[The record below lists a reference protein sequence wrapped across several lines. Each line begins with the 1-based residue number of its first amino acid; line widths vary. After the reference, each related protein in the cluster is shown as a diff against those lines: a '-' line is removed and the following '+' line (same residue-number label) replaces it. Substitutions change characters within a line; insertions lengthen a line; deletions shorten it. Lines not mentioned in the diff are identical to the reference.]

1 MERFHYG
8 KVSCSLASSAIL
20 FFGIKFQII
29 NLPAVD
35 SISITLDNLWTEMN
49 VMFSSDLSNDE
60 LFINEKRQNNI
71 SRVKNCI
78 DSILGEQ
85 RDYASIMSRCNFPIS
100 AGLASSSS
108 SFSALVVA
116 INSLMKKKWN
126 TQLLA
131 NQAGS
136 VSGSAA
142 RSILG
147 GIVRLNN
154 EPEKIRITQLLSP
167 NDWPLR
173 VVIAI
178 TDKKEKAISS
188 SKAMKLS
195 ADTSPFY
202 SSWVEDQND
211 DIKEANS
218 FISKKDFEGLASIS
232 EHNCMKMHSIMW
244 TTRPSIVYWNA
255 TTIDCM
261 QAIRDLQK
269 NGESVFFTI
278 DAGPQIKAICL
289 PENEEKIAKKL
300 NEIKGVQSIM
310 TSGLGSGPIIEK

>member
-1 MERFHYG
+1 MQSIVRTSPNIALIKYWG
-8 KVSCSLASSAIL
+8 KRNT
-20 FFGIKFQII
+20 IK

-49 VMFSSDLSNDE
+49 VIFSSDLSNDE
-60 LFINEKRQNNI
+60 LFINEKKQNNI

-78 DSILGEQ
+78 DSICGEQ

-147 GIVRLNN
+147 GIVKLNN

-244 TTRPSIVYWNA
+244 TTRPSIVYWNS

-261 QAIRDLQK
+261 HAIRNLQR

>member
-1 MERFHYG
+1 MQSIVRTSPNIALIKYWG
-8 KVSCSLASSAIL
+8 KRNI
-20 FFGIKFQII
+20 IK

-60 LFINEKRQNNI
+60 LFINEKKQNNI
-71 SRVKNCI
+71 FRVKNCI
-78 DSILGEQ
+78 DSICGEQ

-147 GIVRLNN
+147 GIVKLNN
-154 EPEKIRITQLLSP
+154 ESEKIRITQLLSP

-261 QAIRDLQK
+261 QAIRDLQR

>member
-1 MERFHYG
+1 MRSIVRTSPNIALIKYWG
-8 KVSCSLASSAIL
+8 KRNT
-20 FFGIKFQII
+20 IK

-49 VMFSSDLSNDE
+49 VMFSSKLSNDE
-60 LFINEKRQNNI
+60 LFINEKKQNNI

-78 DSILGEQ
+78 DSICGEQ

-126 TQLLA
+126 TQILA
-131 NQAGS
+131 NQAGLA
-136 VSGSAA
+136 SGSAA

-147 GIVRLNN
+147 GIVELNN

-211 DIKEANS
+211 DIKEADS

-244 TTRPSIVYWNA
+244 TTRPSIVYWNS

-261 QAIRDLQK
+261 HAIRDLQR

-278 DAGPQIKAICL
+278 DAGPQIKAVSYTHLTL
-289 PENEEKIAKKL
+289 PTKA
-300 NEIKGVQSIM
+300 
-310 TSGLGSGPIIEK
+310 

>member
-1 MERFHYG
+1 MRSIVRTSPNIALIKYWG
-8 KVSCSLASSAIL
+8 KRDT
-20 FFGIKFQII
+20 IK

-49 VMFSSDLSNDE
+49 VMFSSDLTNDE
-60 LFINEKRQNNI
+60 LFINEKKQNNI

-78 DSILGEQ
+78 DSIYGKQ
-85 RDYASIMSRCNFPIS
+85 RDCVSIVSRCNFPIS

-116 INSLMKKKWN
+116 INTLMKKKWN
-126 TQLLA
+126 TQILA
-131 NQAGS
+131 NQAGLA
-136 VSGSAA
+136 SGSAA

-147 GIVRLNN
+147 GIVELNN

-178 TDKKEKAISS
+178 TDKKEKPISS

-202 SSWVEDQND
+202 SSWIEDQND

-218 FISKKDFEGLASIS
+218 FISKKDFEGLAAIS

-261 QAIRDLQK
+261 QAIRDLQR

-289 PENEEKIAKKL
+289 PENEEKIANKL
-300 NEIKGVQSIM
+300 NEIKGVQAIM
-310 TSGLGSGPIIEK
+310 KSGLGSGPIIEK

>member
-1 MERFHYG
+1 MQSIVRTSPNIALIKYWG
-8 KVSCSLASSAIL
+8 KRNT
-20 FFGIKFQII
+20 IK

-49 VMFSSDLSNDE
+49 VIFSSDLSNDE
-60 LFINEKRQNNI
+60 LFINEKKQNNI

-78 DSILGEQ
+78 DSICGEQ

-147 GIVRLNN
+147 GIVKLNN

-244 TTRPSIVYWNA
+244 TTRPSIVYWNS

-261 QAIRDLQK
+261 HAIRDLQR

-310 TSGLGSGPIIEK
+310 TSGLGSGPII

>member
-1 MERFHYG
+1 MQSIVRTSPNIALIKYWG
-8 KVSCSLASSAIL
+8 KRNT
-20 FFGIKFQII
+20 IK

-49 VMFSSDLSNDE
+49 VIFSSDLSNDE
-60 LFINEKRQNNI
+60 LFINEKKQNNI

-78 DSILGEQ
+78 DSICGEQ

-142 RSILG
+142 RSLLG
-147 GIVRLNN
+147 GIVKLNN

-211 DIKEANS
+211 DIKEADS

-244 TTRPSIVYWNA
+244 TTRPSIVYWNS

-261 QAIRDLQK
+261 HAIRDLQR

>member
-1 MERFHYG
+1 MQSIVRTSPNIALIKYWG
-8 KVSCSLASSAIL
+8 KRNT
-20 FFGIKFQII
+20 IK

-218 FISKKDFEGLASIS
+218 FISKKDFEGLAAIS

-244 TTRPSIVYWNA
+244 TTRPSIVYWNS

-261 QAIRDLQK
+261 HAIRDLQR

>member
-1 MERFHYG
+1 MQSIIRTSPNIALIKYWG
-8 KVSCSLASSAIL
+8 KRNT
-20 FFGIKFQII
+20 IK

-49 VMFSSDLSNDE
+49 VIFSSDLSNDE

-202 SSWVEDQND
+202 SSWVEDQNN

-218 FISKKDFEGLASIS
+218 FISKKDFEGLAAIS

-244 TTRPSIVYWNA
+244 TTRPSIVYWNS

-261 QAIRDLQK
+261 HAIRDLQR

>member
-1 MERFHYG
+1 MQSIVRTSPNIALIKYWG
-8 KVSCSLASSAIL
+8 KRNT
-20 FFGIKFQII
+20 IK

-49 VMFSSDLSNDE
+49 VIFSSDLSNDE
-60 LFINEKRQNNI
+60 LFINEKKQNNI

-78 DSILGEQ
+78 DSICGEK

-147 GIVRLNN
+147 GIVKLNN

-244 TTRPSIVYWNA
+244 TTRPSIVYWNS

-261 QAIRDLQK
+261 HAIRDLQR

>member
-1 MERFHYG
+1 MQSIVRTSPNIALIKYWG
-8 KVSCSLASSAIL
+8 KRNT
-20 FFGIKFQII
+20 IK

-49 VMFSSDLSNDE
+49 VIFSSDLSNDE
-60 LFINEKRQNNI
+60 LFINEKKQNNI

-78 DSILGEQ
+78 DSICGEQ

-142 RSILG
+142 SSILG
-147 GIVRLNN
+147 GIVKLNN

-244 TTRPSIVYWNA
+244 TTRPSIVYWNS

-261 QAIRDLQK
+261 HAIRDLQR

>member
-1 MERFHYG
+1 MQSIVRTSPNIALIKYWG
-8 KVSCSLASSAIL
+8 KRNT
-20 FFGIKFQII
+20 IK

-60 LFINEKRQNNI
+60 LFINEKKQDNI

-78 DSILGEQ
+78 DSICGEQ

-147 GIVRLNN
+147 GIVKLNN
-154 EPEKIRITQLLSP
+154 EPEKIRITQLLPP

-261 QAIRDLQK
+261 QAIRDLQR

>member
-1 MERFHYG
+1 MQSIVRTSPNIALIKYWG
-8 KVSCSLASSAIL
+8 KRNT
-20 FFGIKFQII
+20 IK

-49 VMFSSDLSNDE
+49 VIFSSDLSNDE
-60 LFINEKRQNNI
+60 LFINEKKENNI

-78 DSILGEQ
+78 DSICGEQ

-147 GIVRLNN
+147 GIVKLNN

-202 SSWVEDQND
+202 SSWVEDQNH
-211 DIKEANS
+211 DIEEANS

-244 TTRPSIVYWNA
+244 TTRPSIVYWNS

-261 QAIRDLQK
+261 HAIRDLQR

>member
-1 MERFHYG
+1 MQSIVRTSPNIALIKYWG
-8 KVSCSLASSAIL
+8 KRNT
-20 FFGIKFQII
+20 IK

-49 VMFSSDLSNDE
+49 VIFSSDLSNDE
-60 LFINEKRQNNI
+60 LFINEKKQNNI

-78 DSILGEQ
+78 DSICGEQ

-147 GIVRLNN
+147 GIVKLNN

-244 TTRPSIVYWNA
+244 TTRPSIVYWNS

-261 QAIRDLQK
+261 HAIRDLQR

-310 TSGLGSGPIIEK
+310 TSGLGSGPMIEK

>member
-1 MERFHYG
+1 MRSIVRTSPNIALIKYWG
-8 KVSCSLASSAIL
+8 KRST
-20 FFGIKFQII
+20 IK

-49 VMFSSDLSNDE
+49 VMFSSELSNDE
-60 LFINEKRQNNI
+60 LFINEKKQNNI
-71 SRVKNCI
+71 TRVKNCI
-78 DSILGEQ
+78 DSICGEQ

-147 GIVRLNN
+147 GIVKLNN

-202 SSWVEDQND
+202 SSWVEEQND

-261 QAIRDLQK
+261 QAIRDLQR

>member
-1 MERFHYG
+1 MQSIVRTSPNIALIKYWG
-8 KVSCSLASSAIL
+8 KRNT
-20 FFGIKFQII
+20 IK

-49 VMFSSDLSNDE
+49 VIFSSDLSNDE
-60 LFINEKRQNNI
+60 LFINEKKQNNI

-78 DSILGEQ
+78 DSICGEQ

-244 TTRPSIVYWNA
+244 TTRPSIVYWNS

-261 QAIRDLQK
+261 HAIRDLQR

>member
-1 MERFHYG
+1 MQSIVRTSPNIALIKYWG
-8 KVSCSLASSAIL
+8 KRNT
-20 FFGIKFQII
+20 IK

-49 VMFSSDLSNDE
+49 VIFSSDLSNDE
-60 LFINEKRQNNI
+60 LFINEKKQNNI

-78 DSILGEQ
+78 DSICGEQ

-147 GIVRLNN
+147 GIVKLNN

-244 TTRPSIVYWNA
+244 TTRPSIVYWNS

-261 QAIRDLQK
+261 HAIRDLQR

>member
-1 MERFHYG
+1 MQSIVRTSPNIALIKYWG
-8 KVSCSLASSAIL
+8 KRNT
-20 FFGIKFQII
+20 IK

-49 VMFSSDLSNDE
+49 VMFSSELSNDE
-60 LFINEKRQNNI
+60 LFINEKKQDNI

-78 DSILGEQ
+78 DSICGEQ

-147 GIVRLNN
+147 GIVKLNN

-261 QAIRDLQK
+261 QAIRDLQR

>member
-1 MERFHYG
+1 MQSIVRTSPNIALIKYWG
-8 KVSCSLASSAIL
+8 KRNT
-20 FFGIKFQII
+20 IK

-60 LFINEKRQNNI
+60 LFINEEKQDNI

-78 DSILGEQ
+78 DSICGEQ

-147 GIVRLNN
+147 GIVKLNN

-244 TTRPSIVYWNA
+244 TTRPSIVYWNS

-261 QAIRDLQK
+261 HAIRDLQR

>member
-1 MERFHYG
+1 MQSIVRTSPNIALIKYWG
-8 KVSCSLASSAIL
+8 KRNT
-20 FFGIKFQII
+20 IK

-49 VMFSSDLSNDE
+49 VIFSSDLSNDE
-60 LFINEKRQNNI
+60 LFINEKKQNNI

-78 DSILGEQ
+78 DSICGEQ

-147 GIVRLNN
+147 GIVKLNN

-261 QAIRDLQK
+261 QAIRDLQR

>member
-1 MERFHYG
+1 MQSIVRTSPNIALIKYWG
-8 KVSCSLASSAIL
+8 KRNT
-20 FFGIKFQII
+20 IK

-49 VMFSSDLSNDE
+49 VIFSSDLSNDE
-60 LFINEKRQNNI
+60 LFINEKKENNI

-78 DSILGEQ
+78 DSICGEQ

-147 GIVRLNN
+147 GIVKLNN

-244 TTRPSIVYWNA
+244 TTRPSIVYWNS

-261 QAIRDLQK
+261 HAIRDLQR

>member
-1 MERFHYG
+1 MQSIVRTSPNIALIKYWG
-8 KVSCSLASSAIL
+8 KRNT
-20 FFGIKFQII
+20 IK

-49 VMFSSDLSNDE
+49 VMFSSELSNDE
-60 LFINEKRQNNI
+60 LFINEKKQNNI
-71 SRVKNCI
+71 TRVKNCI
-78 DSILGEQ
+78 DSICGEQ

-147 GIVRLNN
+147 GIVKLNN

-261 QAIRDLQK
+261 QAIRDLQR

>member
-1 MERFHYG
+1 MQSIVRTSPNIALIKYWG
-8 KVSCSLASSAIL
+8 KRNT
-20 FFGIKFQII
+20 IK

-49 VMFSSDLSNDE
+49 VIFSSDLSNDE
-60 LFINEKRQNNI
+60 LFINEKKENNI

-78 DSILGEQ
+78 DSICGEQ

-147 GIVRLNN
+147 GIVKLNN

-195 ADTSPFY
+195 ANTSPFY

-244 TTRPSIVYWNA
+244 TTRPSIVYWNS

-261 QAIRDLQK
+261 HAIRDLQR

>member
-1 MERFHYG
+1 MQSIVRTSPNIALIKYWG
-8 KVSCSLASSAIL
+8 KRDT
-20 FFGIKFQII
+20 IK

-49 VMFSSDLSNDE
+49 VMFSSDLTNDE
-60 LFINEKRQNNI
+60 LFINEKKQNNI

-78 DSILGEQ
+78 DSIYGKQ
-85 RDYASIMSRCNFPIS
+85 RDCVSIVSRCNFPIS

-116 INSLMKKKWN
+116 INTLMKKKWN
-126 TQLLA
+126 TQILA
-131 NQAGS
+131 NQAGLA
-136 VSGSAA
+136 SGSAA

-147 GIVRLNN
+147 GIVELNN

-178 TDKKEKAISS
+178 TDKKEKSISS

-202 SSWVEDQND
+202 SSWIEDQND

-218 FISKKDFEGLASIS
+218 FISKKDFEGLAAIS

-244 TTRPSIVYWNA
+244 TTRPSIVYWNP

-261 QAIRDLQK
+261 QAIRDLQR

-289 PENEEKIAKKL
+289 PENEEKIANKL
-300 NEIKGVQSIM
+300 NEIKGVQAIM
-310 TSGLGSGPIIEK
+310 KSGLGSGPIIEK

>member
-1 MERFHYG
+1 MQSIVRTSPNIALIKYWG
-8 KVSCSLASSAIL
+8 KRNT
-20 FFGIKFQII
+20 IK

-49 VMFSSDLSNDE
+49 VIFSSDLSNDE
-60 LFINEKRQNNI
+60 LFINEKKQNNI

-78 DSILGEQ
+78 DSICGEQ

-147 GIVRLNN
+147 GIVKLNN

-218 FISKKDFEGLASIS
+218 FITKKDFEGLASIS

-244 TTRPSIVYWNA
+244 TTRPSIVYWNS

-261 QAIRDLQK
+261 HAIRDLQR

>member
-1 MERFHYG
+1 MQSIVRTSPNIALIKYWG
-8 KVSCSLASSAIL
+8 KRNT
-20 FFGIKFQII
+20 IK

-49 VMFSSDLSNDE
+49 VIFSSDLSNDE
-60 LFINEKRQNNI
+60 LFINGKKQNNI

-78 DSILGEQ
+78 DSICNEQ

-108 SFSALVVA
+108 SFSALVVV

-147 GIVRLNN
+147 GIVKLNN

-244 TTRPSIVYWNA
+244 TTRPSIVYWNS

-261 QAIRDLQK
+261 QAIRDLQR

>member
-1 MERFHYG
+1 MQSIVRTSPNIALIKYWG
-8 KVSCSLASSAIL
+8 KRNT
-20 FFGIKFQII
+20 IK

-60 LFINEKRQNNI
+60 LFINEKKQNNI

-78 DSILGEQ
+78 DSICGEQ

-147 GIVRLNN
+147 GIVKLNN
-154 EPEKIRITQLLSP
+154 EPEKIRITQLLSR

-244 TTRPSIVYWNA
+244 TTRPSIVYWNS

-261 QAIRDLQK
+261 HAIRDLQR

>member
-1 MERFHYG
+1 MQSIVRTSPNIALIKYWG
-8 KVSCSLASSAIL
+8 KRNT
-20 FFGIKFQII
+20 IK

-49 VMFSSDLSNDE
+49 VMFSSELSNDE
-60 LFINEKRQNNI
+60 LFINEKKQNNI
-71 SRVKNCI
+71 TRVKNCI
-78 DSILGEQ
+78 DSICGEQ

-147 GIVRLNN
+147 GIVKLNN

-202 SSWVEDQND
+202 SSWVEGQND

-261 QAIRDLQK
+261 QAIRDLQR

>member
-1 MERFHYG
+1 MQSIVRTSPNIALIKYWG
-8 KVSCSLASSAIL
+8 KRNT
-20 FFGIKFQII
+20 IK

-49 VMFSSDLSNDE
+49 VIFSSDLSNDE
-60 LFINEKRQNNI
+60 LFINEKKQNNI

-78 DSILGEQ
+78 DSICGEH

-147 GIVRLNN
+147 GIVKLNN

-244 TTRPSIVYWNA
+244 TTRPSIVYWNS

-261 QAIRDLQK
+261 HAIRDLQR

>member
-1 MERFHYG
+1 MQSIVRTSPNIALIKYWG
-8 KVSCSLASSAIL
+8 KRNT
-20 FFGIKFQII
+20 IK

-60 LFINEKRQNNI
+60 LFINEKKQNNI
-71 SRVKNCI
+71 TRVKNCI
-78 DSILGEQ
+78 DSICGEQ

-147 GIVRLNN
+147 GIVKLNN

-261 QAIRDLQK
+261 QAIRDLQR

-289 PENEEKIAKKL
+289 PENEKKIAKKL

>member
-1 MERFHYG
+1 MQSIVRTSPNIALIKYWG
-8 KVSCSLASSAIL
+8 KRNT
-20 FFGIKFQII
+20 IK

-154 EPEKIRITQLLSP
+154 EPETIRITQLLSP

-202 SSWVEDQND
+202 SSWVEDQNN

-218 FISKKDFEGLASIS
+218 FITKKDFEGLAAIS

-244 TTRPSIVYWNA
+244 TTRPSIVYWNS

-261 QAIRDLQK
+261 HTIRDLQR

>member
-1 MERFHYG
+1 MRSIVRTSPNIALIKYWG
-8 KVSCSLASSAIL
+8 KRDT
-20 FFGIKFQII
+20 IK

-49 VMFSSDLSNDE
+49 VMFSSDLTNDE
-60 LFINEKRQNNI
+60 LFINEKKQNNI

-78 DSILGEQ
+78 DSIYGKQ
-85 RDYASIMSRCNFPIS
+85 RDCVSIVSRCNFPIS

-116 INSLMKKKWN
+116 INTLMKKKWN
-126 TQLLA
+126 TQNLA
-131 NQAGS
+131 NQAGLA
-136 VSGSAA
+136 SGSAA

-147 GIVRLNN
+147 GIVELNN

-178 TDKKEKAISS
+178 TDKKEKSISS

-202 SSWVEDQND
+202 SSWIEDQND

-218 FISKKDFEGLASIS
+218 FISKKDFEGLAAIS

-244 TTRPSIVYWNA
+244 TTRPSIVYWNP

-261 QAIRDLQK
+261 QAIRDLQR

-289 PENEEKIAKKL
+289 PENEEKIANKL
-300 NEIKGVQSIM
+300 NEIKGVQAIM
-310 TSGLGSGPIIEK
+310 KSGLGSGPIIQK

>member
-1 MERFHYG
+1 MQSIVRTSPNIALIKYWG
-8 KVSCSLASSAIL
+8 KRNT
-20 FFGIKFQII
+20 IK

-49 VMFSSDLSNDE
+49 VIFSSDLSNDE
-60 LFINEKRQNNI
+60 LFINEKKQNNI

-78 DSILGEQ
+78 DSICGEQ

-147 GIVRLNN
+147 GIVKLNN

-202 SSWVEDQND
+202 SSWIEGQND

-244 TTRPSIVYWNA
+244 TTRPSIVYWNS

-261 QAIRDLQK
+261 HAIRDLQR

>member
-1 MERFHYG
+1 MRSIVRTSPNIALIKYWG
-8 KVSCSLASSAIL
+8 KRDTT
-20 FFGIKFQII
+20 K

-49 VMFSSDLSNDE
+49 VMFSSDLTNDE
-60 LFINEKRQNNI
+60 LFINEKKQNNI

-78 DSILGEQ
+78 DSIYGKQ
-85 RDYASIMSRCNFPIS
+85 RDCVSIVSRCNFPIS

-116 INSLMKKKWN
+116 INTLMKKKWN
-126 TQLLA
+126 TQILA
-131 NQAGS
+131 NQAGLA
-136 VSGSAA
+136 SGSAA

-147 GIVRLNN
+147 GIVELNN

-178 TDKKEKAISS
+178 TDKKEKSISS

-202 SSWVEDQND
+202 SSWIEDQND
-211 DIKEANS
+211 DIKEANL
-218 FISKKDFEGLASIS
+218 FISKKDFEGLAAIS

-244 TTRPSIVYWNA
+244 TTRPSIVYWNP

-261 QAIRDLQK
+261 QAIRDLQR

-289 PENEEKIAKKL
+289 PETEEKIANKL
-300 NEIKGVQSIM
+300 HEIKGVQAIM
-310 TSGLGSGPIIEK
+310 KSGLGSGPIIEK

>member
-1 MERFHYG
+1 MQSIVRTSPNIALIKYWG
-8 KVSCSLASSAIL
+8 KRNT
-20 FFGIKFQII
+20 IK

-60 LFINEKRQNNI
+60 LFINEKKQNNI

-78 DSILGEQ
+78 DSICGEQ

-147 GIVRLNN
+147 GIVKLNN
-154 EPEKIRITQLLSP
+154 ESEKIRITQLLSP

-202 SSWVEDQND
+202 SSWVEEQND

-261 QAIRDLQK
+261 QAIRDLQR

>member
-1 MERFHYG
+1 MRSIVRTSPNIALIKYWG
-8 KVSCSLASSAIL
+8 KRDT
-20 FFGIKFQII
+20 IK

-49 VMFSSDLSNDE
+49 VMFSSDLTNDE
-60 LFINEKRQNNI
+60 LFINEKKQNNI

-78 DSILGEQ
+78 DSIYGKQ
-85 RDYASIMSRCNFPIS
+85 RDCVSIVSRCNFPIS

-116 INSLMKKKWN
+116 INTLMKKKWN
-126 TQLLA
+126 TQILA
-131 NQAGS
+131 NQAGLA
-136 VSGSAA
+136 SGSAA

-147 GIVRLNN
+147 GIVELNN

-178 TDKKEKAISS
+178 TDKKEKSISS

-202 SSWVEDQND
+202 SSWIEDQND

-218 FISKKDFEGLASIS
+218 FISKKDFEGLAAIS

-244 TTRPSIVYWNA
+244 TTRPSIVYWNP

-261 QAIRDLQK
+261 QAIRDLQR

-289 PENEEKIAKKL
+289 PENEEKIANKL
-300 NEIKGVQSIM
+300 NEIKGVQAIM
-310 TSGLGSGPIIEK
+310 KSGLGSGPIIEK

>member
-1 MERFHYG
+1 MRSIVRTSPNIALIKYWG
-8 KVSCSLASSAIL
+8 KRDT
-20 FFGIKFQII
+20 IK

-49 VMFSSDLSNDE
+49 VMFSSDLTNDE
-60 LFINEKRQNNI
+60 LFINEKKQNNI

-78 DSILGEQ
+78 DSIYGKQ
-85 RDYASIMSRCNFPIS
+85 RDCVSIVSRCNFPIS

-108 SFSALVVA
+108 AFSALVVA
-116 INSLMKKKWN
+116 INTLMKKKWN
-126 TQLLA
+126 TQILA
-131 NQAGS
+131 NQAGLA
-136 VSGSAA
+136 SGSAA

-147 GIVRLNN
+147 GIVELNN

-178 TDKKEKAISS
+178 TDKKEKSISS

-202 SSWVEDQND
+202 SSWIEDQND

-218 FISKKDFEGLASIS
+218 FISKKDFEGLAAIS

-244 TTRPSIVYWNA
+244 TTRPSIVYWNP

-261 QAIRDLQK
+261 QAIRDLQR

-289 PENEEKIAKKL
+289 PENEEKIANKL
-300 NEIKGVQSIM
+300 NEIKGVQAIM
-310 TSGLGSGPIIEK
+310 KSGLGSGPIIEK

>member
-1 MERFHYG
+1 MQSIVRTSPNIALIKYWG
-8 KVSCSLASSAIL
+8 KRNT
-20 FFGIKFQII
+20 IK

-60 LFINEKRQNNI
+60 LFINEEKQDNI

-78 DSILGEQ
+78 DSICGEQ

-147 GIVRLNN
+147 GIVKLNN

-244 TTRPSIVYWNA
+244 TTRPSIVYWNS

-261 QAIRDLQK
+261 HAIRDLQR

-310 TSGLGSGPIIEK
+310 TSGLGSGPMIEK

>member
-1 MERFHYG
+1 MQSIVRTSPNIALIKYWG
-8 KVSCSLASSAIL
+8 KRNT
-20 FFGIKFQII
+20 IK

-147 GIVRLNN
+147 GIVKLKN

-202 SSWVEDQND
+202 SSWVEDQNN

-218 FISKKDFEGLASIS
+218 FISKKDFEGLAAIS

-261 QAIRDLQK
+261 QAIRDLQR

>member
-1 MERFHYG
+1 MQSIVRTSPNIALIKYWG
-8 KVSCSLASSAIL
+8 KRNT
-20 FFGIKFQII
+20 IK

-49 VMFSSDLSNDE
+49 VIFSSELSNDE
-60 LFINEKRQNNI
+60 LFINEKKQNNI

-78 DSILGEQ
+78 DSICGEQ

-147 GIVRLNN
+147 GIVKLNN

-244 TTRPSIVYWNA
+244 TTRPSIVYWNS

-261 QAIRDLQK
+261 HAIRDLQR